1 MLSQSFKLSN
11 YTPQNLL
18 VWWSL
23 AFQAGL
29 INVGGYLACH
39 RFVTHTTGFA
49 TLFGV
54 ELAEV
59 NVGTALG
66 MLAVP
71 GFFILGAMYSGFLI
85 ERRILKGHKAYYRSL
100 IMTVIGILLFVTA
113 FGEFGFF
120 GPFGEPLDIARDFI
134 LLALLC
140 MVSGMQNASVTSAS
154 GAVLRTTHLTGVMT
168 DLGIGLV
175 LAGSSISKEEKH
187 NQFRK
192 NTIRAGLITSFVLGS
207 AVGAFVFSQFK
218 YLGFLL
224 PTLFSVVLLYL
235 LETKI
240 YRAPEENQS

>member
-1 MLSQSFKLSN
+1 M
-11 YTPQNLL
+11 
-18 VWWSL
+18 
-23 AFQAGL
+23 
-29 INVGGYLACH
+29 ACH

-59 NVGTALG
+59 NIGTALG

-71 GFFILGAMYSGFLI
+71 GFFVLGAMYSGFLI
-85 ERRILKGHKAYYRSL
+85 ERRILKGKKAHYRSL
-100 IMTVIGILLFVTA
+100 IMTVIGILIFVTA
-113 FGEFGFF
+113 FGELGFF
-120 GPFGEPLDIARDFI
+120 GPFGEPLDITRDFT

-154 GAVLRTTHLTGVMT
+154 GAVLRTTHMTGVMT

-175 LAGSSISKEEKH
+175 LAGSSISKEEKQS
-187 NQFRK
+187 QFRK

-207 AVGAFVFSQFK
+207 AVGAFVFSQFQ

-224 PTLFSVVLLYL
+224 PTLFSMALLYL

-240 YRAPEENQS
+240 YRTNQDHP